1 MPHTETSILSD
12 FLLRPAPLTNVITL
26 QQFIDLFPRAQASN
40 PAIPRL
46 YRELQ
51 HQRATDIDDVK
62 RFIAGEAKRGEQQAR
77 QIAKRR
83 RKEERG
89 ELEEAGLTPDERLD
103 VQMDEDLYGPSG
115 ASFARRH
122 GKRTIADLLQVMEEA
137 ERDLDTE
144 IGEMEKEAQ
153 AILGDIRKSVD
164 DLSDLRYGKFP
175 KPAAGGEELGQDT
188 VETLKQL
195 QAICAQAGEG

>member
-1 MPHTETSILSD
+1 MPHTETSLLSD
-12 FLLRPAPLTNVITL
+12 LLLRPAPLTNVITL
-26 QQFIDLFPRAQASN
+26 QQFIDLFPRSQASN

-62 RFIAGEAKRGEQQAR
+62 RSIAGEAKRGEQQAR
-77 QIAKRR
+77 QVAKRR

-103 VQMDEDLYGPSG
+103 VQMDEDLYGPLN
-115 ASFARRH
+115 AAFTRRH
-122 GKRTIADLLQVMEEA
+122 GKRTIEDLLQDMKEA
-137 ERDLDTE
+137 EEDLNTE
-144 IGEMEKEAQ
+144 IGEIEEEAQ
-153 AILGDIRKSVD
+153 AILGDVKKTVD

-175 KPAAGGEELGQDT
+175 KPAAGEELGQAT

-195 QAICAQAGEG
+195 QAVCAQAGDG

>member
-1 MPHTETSILSD
+1 MPHTETSILSN

-26 QQFIDLFPRAQASN
+26 QQFIDLFPRSQSAN

-51 HQRATDIDDVK
+51 HQRAIDIDDVK

-77 QIAKRR
+77 QIARRR

-89 ELEEAGLTPDERLD
+89 ELEDAGLTADERLD
-103 VQMDEDLYGPSG
+103 VQMDEDMYGPSG
-115 ASFARRH
+115 AAFARRP
-122 GKRTIADLLQVMEEA
+122 GKRTIEELLQDMEQA
-137 ERDLDTE
+137 EEDLDTE
-144 IGEMEKEAQ
+144 IDEIEKESQTVREEIA
-153 AILGDIRKSVD
+153 KSVD

-175 KPAAGGEELGQDT
+175 KPAAGGELGPDAI
-188 VETLKQL
+188 ETLKEL
-195 QAICAQAGEG
+195 RSICAQAGED